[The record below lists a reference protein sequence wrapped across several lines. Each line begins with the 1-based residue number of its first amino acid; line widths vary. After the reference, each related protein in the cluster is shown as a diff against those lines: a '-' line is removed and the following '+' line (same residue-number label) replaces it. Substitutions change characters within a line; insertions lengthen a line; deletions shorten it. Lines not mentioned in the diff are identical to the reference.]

1 MRNPQI
7 SRIREAGPRQSSYS
21 GGSVTQETRH
31 MRQMSG
37 SIVMMALVALALTL
51 SGCATNVV
59 TDYDS
64 QAPFAS
70 YESFAYEPGQTD
82 RVQSLDDA
90 RVRSAVDEAMAEEG
104 YEKTT
109 PDKADLWVRFYFET
123 KTKYESRGFTY
134 GLGLFNSPF
143 GVGLSS
149 RPEARPVQQQQLF
162 VELVDTQSKQ
172 VVWQG
177 SAREYLTEN
186 MGPQLRSD
194 TIRDL
199 VANMFQQYPPGSA
212 Q

>member
-1 MRNPQI
+1 
-7 SRIREAGPRQSSYS
+7 
-21 GGSVTQETRH
+21 
-31 MRQMSG
+31 MRQRSG
-37 SIVMMALVALALTL
+37 SIVMIALVAMALVV
-51 SGCATNVV
+51 SGCATNVA

-70 YESFAYEPGQTD
+70 YESFAYEPGQSD
-82 RVQSLDDA
+82 RVQSLDDS
-90 RVRSAVDEAMAEEG
+90 RVRNAVDQAMAEEG
-104 YEKTT
+104 YEKTV
-109 PDKADLWVRFYFET
+109 PDEADLWVRFYFES

-149 RPEARPVQQQQLF
+149 RPEARPIQQQQLF
-162 VELVDTQSKQ
+162 VELVDTDSKR
-172 VVWQG
+172 VIWQG

-194 TIRDL
+194 TIHDL
-199 VANMFQQYPPGSA
+199 VANMFQQYPPRGA